1 MLVKR
6 TIDGTLRN
14 QMPQS
19 VPPNLVSQ
27 TWSRPLEPPATLPEA
42 ADVVVIGGGIVGIST
57 AWFLAQQGIDVVVC
71 EKGHIAGEQS
81 GRNWGWVRQQ
91 SRDTRELPMIVESLR
106 IWRQLGDAIGEDV
119 GFREQGVLYLIDND
133 RQLERFAAW
142 IKAAEDYEIGSR
154 LIDGKE
160 LQGLVR
166 GATTRWRGALYTAS
180 DGRAEP
186 HKATPALARAAVRE
200 GAAILSAC
208 AVRGIESSAGRV
220 SAVVTEHGTIRTST
234 VLCAAGAWT
243 SMFCR
248 SLGIELPQLRVRGTV
263 ARTAPSNAVV
273 CEGNMIER
281 GLALR
286 RRQDGG
292 YTLAH
297 GTSLEHFVTPS
308 TIRFGPKFIPALRM
322 EMRNLRLSLG
332 GAFVEEWS
340 TPKTWSLDEQSP
352 FERRRVL
359 DPRPNAGILRQIR
372 RNADVL
378 FPELAAVP
386 IVESWAGMIEM
397 TPDVIPVID
406 QAESLPGFF
415 MATGFSGHG
424 FGIGPGAGKA
434 IAGLLTGGSG
444 IDLHEFRLG
453 RFFDGTP
460 IRPQTSV

>member
-1 MLVKR
+1 
-6 TIDGTLRN
+6 
-14 QMPQS
+14 MPQS

-27 TWSRPLEPPATLPEA
+27 TWSRPLEPPATLPET
-42 ADVVVIGGGIVGIST
+42 ADVVVIGGGIIGIAS
-57 AWFLAQQGIDVVVC
+57 AWFLARQGVDVVVC

-91 SRDTRELPMIVESLR
+91 GRDTRELPMIVESLR
-106 IWRQLGDAIGEDV
+106 IWRQLEDAIGEDV

-154 LIDGKE
+154 LIDARE

-200 GAAILSAC
+200 GATIVSAC

-220 SAVVTEHGTIRTST
+220 SAVVTEHGTIGTST

-248 SLGIELPQLRVRGTV
+248 SLGIKLPQLRVRGTV

-273 CEGNMIER
+273 CEGNMIEGR
-281 GLALR
+281 LALR

-297 GTSLEHFVTPS
+297 GTTLEHLVTPS

-332 GAFVEEWS
+332 GAFVRGVVHAE
-340 TPKTWSLDEQSP
+340 
-352 FERRRVL
+352 
-359 DPRPNAGILRQIR
+359 
-372 RNADVL
+372 DV
-378 FPELAAVP
+378 V
-386 IVESWAGMIEM
+386 
-397 TPDVIPVID
+397 T
-406 QAESLPGFF
+406 
-415 MATGFSGHG
+415 
-424 FGIGPGAGKA
+424 
-434 IAGLLTGGSG
+434 
-444 IDLHEFRLG
+444 R
-453 RFFDGTP
+453 
-460 IRPQTSV
+460 

>member
-1 MLVKR
+1 
-6 TIDGTLRN
+6 
-14 QMPQS
+14 MPES
-19 VPPNLVSQ
+19 IPNNLVSR
-27 TWSRPLEPPATLPEA
+27 TWSRPPEPPAAIPGK
-42 ADVVVIGGGIVGIST
+42 ADIVIIGGGIVGIST
-57 AWFLAQQGIDVVVC
+57 AWFLARQGLDVAVC

-91 SRDTRELPMIVESLR
+91 GRDTRELPMIVESLR

-119 GFREQGVLYLIDND
+119 GFREQGVLYLIEND
-133 RQLERFAAW
+133 RQFDRYAAW
-142 IKAAEDYEIGSR
+142 LKAAEDHGIGTR
-154 LIDGKE
+154 LIDGRD

-166 GATTRWRGALYTAS
+166 GATARWRGALYTAS

-186 HKATPALARAAVRE
+186 HKATPALARAAARE
-200 GAAILSAC
+200 GATIRSAC
-208 AVRGIESSAGRV
+208 AVRGIETSAGRV
-220 SAVVTEHGTIRTST
+220 SAVVTEHGTIGTST

-248 SLGIELPQLRVRGTV
+248 SLGITLPQLRVRGTV
-263 ARTAPSNAVV
+263 ARTAPANAVV
-273 CEGNMIER
+273 CEGNMIEGR
-281 GLALR
+281 LALR
-286 RRQDGG
+286 RRLDGG

-297 GTSLEHFVTPS
+297 GTTLDHPVTPS
-308 TIRFGPKFIPALRM
+308 TIRFGPRFLPALRM

-332 GAFVEEWS
+332 SAFIEEWS
-340 TPKTWSLDEQSP
+340 MPKTWPLDKPSP
-352 FERRRVL
+352 FEKRRVL
-359 DPRPNAGILRQIR
+359 DPKPNSGILRQIR
-372 RNADVL
+372 ANVDAV

-406 QAESLPGFF
+406 QAGALPGFF
-415 MATGFSGHG
+415 IATGFSGHG

-434 IAGLLTGGSG
+434 IAGLLTGNDSG
-444 IDLHEFRLG
+444 LDLREFRLS